1 MGKSTWP
8 PTCWTRTTWPR
19 RSSPGSTQL
28 PWCWPICKEPKD
40 PDATDVGPFPS
51 RRLKS
56 DIFDAVNFS
65 EKDEFVKSLR
75 PEPLA
80 SDAEFAV
87 RLFEPSSCCLDSVR
101 AAFCFVCCLPVDELA
116 KAEVESE
123 FYTRVR
129 RMRQTDDMAEVFDW
143 MIELTNVPS
152 KKIFGYKKGADYES
166 GMEARRSGGNWTACY
181 VEGEWRLIDP
191 LWGVQILTK
200 FDTGNYSKLDD
211 QGNVEDSRKSEGQLI
226 YGCNEFY
233 FLTAPENLI
242 ITHFPVEELR
252 QGSCW
257 PGPSPWPS
265 FIECRSSFQ
274 GRWTRCSTT
283 A

>member
-1 MGKSTWP
+1 LVKGGCLVHSHAAALIRAVRRAAANPWEYLEYYRAYRPEDGEIDLASYLLDEDNLAEKIESGFY
-8 PTCWTRTTWPR
+8 PTPM
-19 RSSPGSTQL
+19 
-28 PWCWPICKEPKD
+28 EPKD

-211 QGNVEDSRKSEGQLI
+211 QGNVEDSR
-226 YGCNEFY
+226 
-233 FLTAPENLI
+233 
-242 ITHFPVEELR
+242 
-252 QGSCW
+252 
-257 PGPSPWPS
+257 
-265 FIECRSSFQ
+265 
-274 GRWTRCSTT
+274 
-283 A
+283 